1 MRGGFRAARIFGID
15 IYVDPSWIFIFLLV
29 TWNLSGVVFP
39 SLHPDWSM
47 RLNVGLGLIASLLFF
62 ASVLAHELSHSLM
75 ARAKG
80 LPAGRITLFIFGGA
94 ADIGREPPSPGS
106 EFLIAIIGPIT
117 SAVLGSLFLAFGALS
132 MSDLGPGMSL
142 PGGLESLTPV
152 ATLFFW
158 LGPIN
163 ILLAIFNM
171 VPGFPL
177 DGGRVLRS
185 ILWKISKNL
194 RLATRFA
201 TIFGQ
206 FIAWAFIVAGAAMIF
221 GLQVPV
227 FGSGLVGGLW
237 LAFIGWFL
245 NNAAVQSYRQ
255 VVVDEMLAGV
265 SVERL
270 MRPDAPAAEPDVY
283 LDELVHSYRI
293 DRDEQAI
300 PVVSAGR
307 LVGMLQLE
315 DARKVPKEN
324 WSFTRVRE
332 VMSPLND
339 LPLVAPLDD
348 VSDALNKL
356 TRSGAL
362 QLPVVENGALVGILR
377 RRDILRWLKLQS
389 DLV

>member
-1 MRGGFRAARIFGID
+1 MRGGFKVARIFGIN

-29 TWNLSGVVFP
+29 TWNLAGVVFP

-47 RLNVGLGLIASLLFF
+47 RLNIGLGLLASILFF

-80 LPAGRITLFIFGGA
+80 LPVGRITLFIFGGA

-106 EFLIAIIGPIT
+106 EFMIAIIGPIT
-117 SAVLGSLFLAFGALS
+117 SAVLGGLFLTFGALS
-132 MSDLGPGMSL
+132 MNGLGPGSL
-142 PGGLESLTPV
+142 QGGLQSLTPL

-163 ILLAIFNM
+163 ILLALFNM

-185 ILWKISKNL
+185 ILWKISRNL
-194 RLATRFA
+194 RLATRWA
-201 TIFGQ
+201 TLSGQ
-206 FIAWAFIVAGAAMIF
+206 FIAWSFIVTGAAMVF
-221 GLQVPV
+221 GVQVPV

-255 VVVDEMLAGV
+255 VVVDEMLVGV
-265 SVERL
+265 SVGRL
-270 MRPDAPAAEPDVY
+270 MRSDTPVVEPDDWLDDLVRSY
-283 LDELVHSYRI
+283 LIE
-293 DRDEQAI
+293 RDEQAI

-307 LVGMLQLE
+307 LVGMVQLE
-315 DARKVPKEN
+315 DARKVSKGE
-324 WSFTRVRE
+324 WSATRVRE
-332 VMSPLND
+332 VMTSIED
-339 LPLVAPLDD
+339 LPSVAPLDD
-348 VSDALNKL
+348 ASEALNKL
-356 TRSGAL
+356 TRNSVNH
-362 QLPVVENGALVGILR
+362 LPVVEDGNLVGVLR

-389 DLV
+389 DIVS